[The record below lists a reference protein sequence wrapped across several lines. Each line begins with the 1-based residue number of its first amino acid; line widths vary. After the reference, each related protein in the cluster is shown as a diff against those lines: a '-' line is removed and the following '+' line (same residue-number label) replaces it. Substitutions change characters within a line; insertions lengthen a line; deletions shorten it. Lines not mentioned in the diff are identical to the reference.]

1 MRTEVMGA
9 ISLSLLLAS
18 FTAWPAFAKSCTG
31 AEAELARVSKAL
43 TVNALD
49 IAENTLRT
57 LIASYPDCPDIVLH
71 QARLAQAKGNISEAS
86 ELYYRYTD
94 TDPDDSRGLA
104 YFGRFFLEQRD
115 YMRADALSAAAVD
128 KNPDD
133 PNALA
138 LRGQILLMKGQSS
151 EGQSLLEKAIKL
163 DPDDPETQ
171 FQLGTIYDKAK
182 VAARAV
188 EHFRKAATL
197 NPHDARAWD
206 YLALNLELVGD
217 LDGTEQAYQKGLQM
231 NQAGRYHDAFL
242 DYNYGRFLAR
252 RNDLSGSKRHLD
264 RAVESAPQVRAVW
277 YERAKL
283 DMRMQNFQQ
292 ARADAEKAAAC
303 TQQGGIID
311 LQIYSLLS
319 QVYAR
324 LGDTALAKKY
334 TDLTRE
340 TPPPIRGE
348 QR

>member
-1 MRTEVMGA
+1 MKSMRSA
-9 ISLSLLLAS
+9 LLSLLFATCS
-18 FTAWPAFAKSCTG
+18 AWLAFAGPCTG
-31 AEAELARVSKAL
+31 AETQLARVSRAL
-43 TVNALD
+43 TVNSLAT
-49 IAENTLRT
+49 AENALHA
-57 LIASYPDCPDIVLH
+57 LSLSYPDCPEIVLH
-71 QARLAQAKGNISEAS
+71 QARLSQAKGNPNQAA

-94 TDPDDSRGLA
+94 TDPNDSRGLA

-133 PNALA
+133 PAALA
-138 LRGQILLMKGQSS
+138 LRGQVLVMKGQSS
-151 EGQSLLEKAIKL
+151 EGQALLEKATKL
-163 DPDDPETQ
+163 DPDDPEAQ

-182 VAARAV
+182 AATKAV
-188 EHFRKAATL
+188 EHFRRAAML
-197 NPHDARAWD
+197 NPQDARAWD
-206 YLALNLELVGD
+206 YLALNLEPTGD
-217 LDGTEQAYQKGLQM
+217 PDGSDQAYQKGLRV

-242 DYNYGRFLAR
+242 DYNYGRFLAK

-277 YERAKL
+277 FERAKL
-283 DMRMQNFQQ
+283 DMRLQNYQQ
-292 ARADAEKAAAC
+292 ARADAEKAHAC
-303 TQQGGIID
+303 TQQGGVID

-340 TPPPIRGE
+340 TPPPVRGE

>member
-1 MRTEVMGA
+1 VRTTF
-9 ISLSLLLAS
+9 ISLLFAACA
-18 FTAWPAFAKSCTG
+18 TWPAFAKPCAG
-31 AEAELARVSKAL
+31 AEAKLAQVSKAL
-43 TVNALD
+43 TFNALD
-49 IAENTLRT
+49 TAENVLRA
-57 LIASYPDCPDIVLH
+57 LSISYPDCPEIVLH
-71 QARLAQAKGNISEAS
+71 QARLAQAKGNFSQAA

-128 KNPDD
+128 KNQDD
-133 PNALA
+133 PAALA
-138 LRGQILLMKGQSS
+138 LRGQILLMNGQSS
-151 EGQSLLEKAIKL
+151 EGQKLLEKAIKL
-163 DPDDPETQ
+163 DPDDPESQ
-171 FQLGTIYDKAK
+171 FQLGTIYDQAKA
-182 VAARAV
+182 AAQAV
-188 EHFRKAATL
+188 KHFHKAATL

-217 LDGTEQAYQKGLQM
+217 LDGTEQAYQKGLQV

-242 DYNYGRFLAR
+242 DYNYGRFLAK

-264 RAVESAPQVRAVW
+264 RAVESAPGVRAVW

-283 DMRMQNFQQ
+283 DMRMQNYQQ

-303 TQQGGIID
+303 TQQGGVID
-311 LQIYSLLS
+311 LQIYGLLS

-334 TDLTRE
+334 SDLTRE
-340 TPPPIRGE
+340 TPPPVRGE

>member
-1 MRTEVMGA
+1 MRTTF
-9 ISLSLLLAS
+9 ISLLFAVC
-18 FTAWPAFAKSCTG
+18 AIWPTFAKPCTG
-31 AEAELARVSKAL
+31 AEEQLAQVSKAL
-43 TVNALD
+43 TVNALEM
-49 IAENTLRT
+49 AESALRA
-57 LIASYPDCPDIVLH
+57 LSVSYPDCPEIVLH
-71 QARLAQAKGNISEAS
+71 QARLAQAKGNISKAA

-104 YFGRFFLEQRD
+104 HFGRFFLEQRD

-128 KNPDD
+128 KNPED
-133 PNALA
+133 PAALA
-138 LRGQILLMKGQSS
+138 LRGQILLMKGQST
-151 EGQSLLEKAIKL
+151 EGRDLLEEAIKI
-163 DPDDPETQ
+163 DPDDPEAQ

-182 VAARAV
+182 AAAQAV

-197 NPHDARAWD
+197 NPQDARAWD
-206 YLALNLELVGD
+206 YLALNLEFIGD
-217 LDGTEQAYQKGLQM
+217 LGDTEQAYQKGLQV
-231 NQAGRYHDAFL
+231 NRAGRYHDAFL
-242 DYNYGRFLAR
+242 DYNYGRFLAK

-264 RAVESAPQVRAVW
+264 RAVQSVPQIRAVW

-283 DMRMQNFQQ
+283 DMRTQNYQQ

-319 QVYAR
+319 QVYSR

-334 TDLTRE
+334 SDLTRE
-340 TPPPIRGE
+340 TPPPVRGE

>member
-1 MRTEVMGA
+1 MRIAVR
-9 ISLSLLLAS
+9 SLLFAVCA
-18 FTAWPAFAKSCTG
+18 TWPAFAGPCTG
-31 AEAELARVSKAL
+31 AEAQLAQVSKAL

-49 IAENTLRT
+49 VAENSLRT
-57 LIASYPDCPDIVLH
+57 LIASYPDCSEVVLH
-71 QARLAQAKGNISEAS
+71 QARLAQAKGNISGAA

-94 TDPDDSRGLA
+94 TDPSDSRGLA

-115 YMRADALSAAAVD
+115 YMRADALSGAAVE
-128 KNPDD
+128 KNPND
-133 PNALA
+133 PAALA

-151 EGQSLLEKAIKL
+151 EGQNLLEKAIKL
-163 DPDDPETQ
+163 EPNDPEAQ
-171 FQLGTIYDKAK
+171 FQLGTIYDKTK
-182 VAARAV
+182 AAAQAV
-188 EHFRKAATL
+188 EHFRKAAAL

-206 YLALNLELVGD
+206 YLGLNLELVGD
-217 LDGTEQAYQKGLQM
+217 LDGTEQAYQKGLQV

-242 DYNYGRFLAR
+242 DYNYGRFLAK
-252 RNDLSGSKRHLD
+252 RNDLTGSKRHLD
-264 RAVESAPQVRAVW
+264 RAVESAPQIRAVW

-283 DMRMQNFQQ
+283 DMRMQNYQQ

-303 TQQGGIID
+303 KQQGGVID

-340 TPPPIRGE
+340 TPPPVRGE

>member
-1 MRTEVMGA
+1 MRTA
-9 ISLSLLLAS
+9 FTSLLFAVCA
-18 FTAWPAFAKSCTG
+18 AWPAFAELCTG
-31 AEAELARVSKAL
+31 AEAQLAEVSKAL

-49 IAENTLRT
+49 RAENTLRA
-57 LIASYPDCPDIVLH
+57 LIAAYPDCPEIVLR
-71 QARLAQAKGNISEAS
+71 QARLAQAKGNIREAA

-94 TDPDDSRGLA
+94 TDPDNSRGLA

-115 YMRADALSAAAVD
+115 YMRADALSAAAVE
-128 KNPDD
+128 KNPGD
-133 PNALA
+133 PVALA

-151 EGQSLLEKAIKL
+151 EGQRLLEKAIQL
-163 DPDDPETQ
+163 DPDDPEAQ
-171 FQLGTIYDKAK
+171 FQLGAIYDKAK
-182 VAARAV
+182 AAAQAV

-197 NPHDARAWD
+197 NSHDARAWD

-217 LDGTEQAYQKGLQM
+217 LDGTEQAYRKGLQV

-242 DYNYGRFLAR
+242 DYNYGRFLAK
-252 RNDLSGSKRHLD
+252 RNDLSSSKRHLD

-283 DMRMQNFQQ
+283 DMRMQNYQQ

-303 TQQGGIID
+303 TQQGGVID

-334 TDLTRE
+334 TDLIRE
-340 TPPPIRGE
+340 TPPPVRGE

>member
-1 MRTEVMGA
+1 VRNA
-9 ISLSLLLAS
+9 FISLLFAVCA
-18 FTAWPAFAKSCTG
+18 TWPAFAGPCTG
-31 AEAELARVSKAL
+31 AEGQLAQVSKAL

-49 IAENTLRT
+49 IAENALRT
-57 LIASYPDCPDIVLH
+57 LGVSYPDCPEVVLH
-71 QARLAQAKGNISEAS
+71 QARLAQAKGNISEAA

-94 TDPDDSRGLA
+94 TDPHDSRGLA

-115 YMRADALSAAAVD
+115 YMRADALSAAAED
-128 KNPDD
+128 QNPDGAA
-133 PNALA
+133 ALA

-163 DPDDPETQ
+163 DPDDPEAQ

-182 VAARAV
+182 AAAQAV

-206 YLALNLELVGD
+206 YLALNLELAGD
-217 LDGTEQAYQKGLQM
+217 LDGTEQAYQKGLQV

-242 DYNYGRFLAR
+242 DYNYGRFLAK
-252 RNDLSGSKRHLD
+252 RNDLTGSKRHLD
-264 RAVESAPQVRAVW
+264 RAVESAPQMRAVW

-283 DMRMQNFQQ
+283 DMRMQNYQQ

-303 TQQGGIID
+303 TQLGGVID

-334 TDLTRE
+334 TDLTRD
-340 TPPPIRGE
+340 TPPPVRGE

>member
-1 MRTEVMGA
+1 MRPA
-9 ISLSLLLAS
+9 FISLLFAVCA
-18 FTAWPAFAKSCTG
+18 TWPAFAGPCIG
-31 AEAELARVSKAL
+31 AEGQLAQVSKAL

-49 IAENTLRT
+49 IAENALRA
-57 LIASYPDCPDIVLH
+57 LGVSYPDCPEIVLH
-71 QARLAQAKGNISEAS
+71 QARLAQAKRNNHEAA

-94 TDPDDSRGLA
+94 TDPNDSRGLA

-133 PNALA
+133 PAALA
-138 LRGQILLMKGQSS
+138 LRGQVLLMKGQSS
-151 EGQSLLEKAIKL
+151 EGQKLLEKAIKL
-163 DPDDPETQ
+163 DPDDPEAQ

-182 VAARAV
+182 AAAQAV
-188 EHFRKAATL
+188 EHFRKAASL

-217 LDGTEQAYQKGLQM
+217 LDGTEQAYRKGLQV

-242 DYNYGRFLAR
+242 DYNYGRFLAK
-252 RNDLSGSKRHLD
+252 RNDLTGSKRHLD

-283 DMRMQNFQQ
+283 DMRMQNYQQ

-303 TQQGGIID
+303 TQQGGVID

-324 LGDTALAKKY
+324 LGDATLAKKY
-334 TDLTRE
+334 IDLTRE
-340 TPPPIRGE
+340 TPPPVRGE

>member
-1 MRTEVMGA
+1 VRTA
-9 ISLSLLLAS
+9 FISLLFAVCA
-18 FTAWPAFAKSCTG
+18 TWPAVAGPCTG
-31 AEAELARVSKAL
+31 AEVQLAQVSKAL

-49 IAENTLRT
+49 IAENALRT
-57 LIASYPDCPDIVLH
+57 LSLSYPDCPEIVLH
-71 QARLAQAKGNISEAS
+71 QARLAQAKGNLSKAA
-86 ELYYRYTD
+86 ELYYHYTD
-94 TDPDDSRGLA
+94 TDPNDSRGLA

-133 PNALA
+133 PAALA
-138 LRGQILLMKGQSS
+138 LRGQILLMKRQSS
-151 EGQSLLEKAIKL
+151 EGQSLLEKASKL

-182 VAARAV
+182 AAAQAV

-206 YLALNLELVGD
+206 YLGLNLELAGD
-217 LDGTEQAYQKGLQM
+217 LDGTEKAYEKGLQV

-242 DYNYGRFLAR
+242 DYNYGRFLAK

-264 RAVESAPQVRAVW
+264 RAVQSASQVRAVW

-283 DMRMQNFQQ
+283 DMRMQNYQQ
-292 ARADAEKAAAC
+292 ARADAEEAAAC
-303 TQQGGIID
+303 TQTGGVID

-319 QVYAR
+319 QVYSR
-324 LGDTALAKKY
+324 LGNTALAKKY
-334 TDLTRE
+334 TDLTRA
-340 TPPPIRGE
+340 TPPPVRGE

>member
-1 MRTEVMGA
+1 VRTA
-9 ISLSLLLAS
+9 FTSLLFAVCA
-18 FTAWPAFAKSCTG
+18 AWPAFAKPCTG
-31 AEAELARVSKAL
+31 AEAQLAQVSKAL

-49 IAENTLRT
+49 IAENTLRA
-57 LIASYPDCPDIVLH
+57 LIASYPDCPETVLH
-71 QARLAQAKGNISEAS
+71 QARLAQARGNISESA

-94 TDPDDSRGLA
+94 KDPDDSRGLA

-115 YMRADALSAAAVD
+115 YMRADALSAAAID

-133 PNALA
+133 PAALA

-151 EGQSLLEKAIKL
+151 EGQNLLEKAIKL
-163 DPDDPETQ
+163 EPNDPEAQ

-182 VAARAV
+182 SAAQAV
-188 EHFRKAATL
+188 EHFRKASTL

-206 YLALNLELVGD
+206 YLALNVELVGD
-217 LDGTEQAYQKGLQM
+217 LDGAELAYQKGLQV

-242 DYNYGRFLAR
+242 DYNYGRFLER

-283 DMRMQNFQQ
+283 DMRMQNYPQ

-303 TQQGGIID
+303 TQQGGVID

-324 LGDTALAKKY
+324 LGDVALAKKY

-340 TPPPIRGE
+340 TPPPVRGE

>member
-1 MRTEVMGA
+1 MRTA
-9 ISLSLLLAS
+9 FTSLLLAVCA
-18 FTAWPAFAKSCTG
+18 AWPALAEPCTG
-31 AEAELARVSKAL
+31 AEAQLAQVAKAL

-49 IAENTLRT
+49 IAENMLRT
-57 LIASYPDCPDIVLH
+57 LIASYPDCPEIVLH
-71 QARLAQAKGNISEAS
+71 QARLAQAKGNIGEAT

-94 TDPDDSRGLA
+94 KDPDDSRGLA

-115 YMRADALSAAAVD
+115 YMRADALSSAAAD

-133 PNALA
+133 PAALA
-138 LRGQILLMKGQSS
+138 LRGQILLMKGQSP
-151 EGQSLLEKAIKL
+151 EGQNLLEKAIKL
-163 DPDDPETQ
+163 EPNDPEAQ

-182 VAARAV
+182 AAAQAV

-197 NPHDARAWD
+197 NPLDVRAWD

-217 LDGTEQAYQKGLQM
+217 LDGTEQAYQKGLQV

-242 DYNYGRFLAR
+242 DYNYGRFLAK
-252 RNDLSGSKRHLD
+252 RNDLTRSKRHLD
-264 RAVESAPQVRAVW
+264 RAVESAPRLRAVW

-283 DMRMQNFQQ
+283 DMRMQNYQQ
-292 ARADAEKAAAC
+292 ARTDAEKAAAC
-303 TQQGGIID
+303 TQQGGVID

-340 TPPPIRGE
+340 TPPPVRGE